1 MEMPRLS
8 EDAMPLHRRNLREPP
23 PPHTILAMA
32 SSERPRERLQQLG
45 AGVLSDVELLAILL
59 RTGYRGV
66 NVIQLAQEVLEQ
78 CGRLAGLARTPFDE
92 LKKVNGVGSAKATEL
107 FAAFELGRR
116 AMNANSADQEQIKSP
131 EDAARLLGDMACLEN
146 EEMRV
151 LLLNQ
156 KNRLLAKPR
165 VYQGSI
171 HTTVVRISELFKDAV
186 RFNCASLIV
195 AHNHPSGDPT
205 PSPEDA
211 ALTREIVKA
220 GELLDIEV
228 LDHLV
233 IGASGRFTSLKERG
247 LGFDKN

>member
-1 MEMPRLS
+1 MS
-8 EDAMPLHRRNLREPP
+8 LHRRNLREPP
-23 PPHTILAMA
+23 PAHTILAMA

-78 CGRLAGLARTPFDE
+78 CGRLGGLARTPFDQ
-92 LKKVNGVGSAKATEL
+92 LQKVNGVGPAKATEL

-116 AMNANSADQEQIKSP
+116 AMNARPDDQAQVKSP
-131 EDAARLLGDMACLEN
+131 EDAVRQLGDMACLEK

-165 VYQGSI
+165 IYQGSV
-171 HTTVVRISELFKDAV
+171 HTTVVRITELFKDAV
-186 RFNCASLIV
+186 RLNCASLIV

-233 IGASGRFTSLKERG
+233 IGAGGKFASLKERG

>member
-1 MEMPRLS
+1 MATE
-8 EDAMPLHRRNLREPP
+8 RRRVQEPP
-23 PPHTILAMA
+23 PAHTIRAM
-32 SSERPRERLQQLG
+32 STGERPRERLQQLG
-45 AGVLSDVELLAILL
+45 AGVLSDVELLAIIL

-66 NVIQLAQEVLEQ
+66 NVIDLSQELLQ
-78 CGRLAGLARTPFDE
+78 KHGRLGGLARTPFDILAHE
-92 LKKVNGVGSAKATEL
+92 KGVGATKAAQL

-116 AMNANSADQEQIKSP
+116 AANATAEEQPQIKSP
-131 EDAARLLGDMACLEN
+131 EEAAQLLCDLGQLER

-156 KNRLLAKPR
+156 KNRVVGTR
-165 VYQGSI
+165 TVYQGSL
-171 HTTVVRISELFKDAV
+171 HTTVVRVCELFKPAV
-186 RFNCASLIV
+186 RENAASLIV

-220 GELLDIEV
+220 GQLLDIEV

-233 IGASGRFTSLKERG
+233 IGAAGKFVSLKQRG
-247 LGFDKN
+247 LGFDK

>member
-1 MEMPRLS
+1 MP
-8 EDAMPLHRRNLREPP
+8 AHRRNLREPP
-23 PPHTILAMA
+23 PAHTIHAMA
-32 SSERPRERLQQLG
+32 SNERPRERLQQLG
-45 AGVLSDVELLAILL
+45 AGVLNDVELLAILL
-59 RTGYRGV
+59 RTGYRGS
-66 NVIQLAQEVLEQ
+66 NVIQLAQELLEK
-78 CGRLAGLARTPFDE
+78 CGRLGGLARTPFEE
-92 LKKVNGVGSAKATEL
+92 LRAVKGIGSAKATEL

-116 AMNANSADQEQIKSP
+116 AMNAAAADQPQIKSP
-131 EDAARLLGDMACLEN
+131 EDAAKLLGDMACLEQ

-156 KNRLLAKPR
+156 KNHLLAKPR
-165 VYQGSI
+165 VYEGSL
-171 HTTVVRISELFKDAV
+171 HTTVVRVAELFRDAV
-186 RFNCASLIV
+186 RINCASLIV

-220 GELLDIEV
+220 GALLDIEV

-233 IGASGRFTSLKERG
+233 IGAAGKFVSLKERG

>member
-1 MEMPRLS
+1 
-8 EDAMPLHRRNLREPP
+8 MPLHRRNLREPP
-23 PPHTILAMA
+23 PAHTIHAMA
-32 SSERPRERLQQLG
+32 FNERPRESLQQLG

-59 RTGYRGV
+59 RTGYRGA
-66 NVIQLAQEVLEQ
+66 NVIQLAQELLEK
-78 CGRLAGLARTPFDE
+78 CGRLGGLARTPFEE
-92 LKKVNGVGSAKATEL
+92 LKKVKGVGSAKATEL

-116 AMNANSADQEQIKSP
+116 AMNANPADQPQIKSP
-131 EDAARLLGDMACLEN
+131 EDAARLLGDMACLEK

-156 KNRLLAKPR
+156 KNRLLANRR
-165 VYQGSI
+165 VYEGSL
-171 HTTVVRISELFKDAV
+171 HTTVVRIAELFRDAV

-195 AHNHPSGDPT
+195 AHNHPSGDST

-220 GELLDIEV
+220 GALLDVEV

-233 IGASGRFTSLKERG
+233 IGAGGKFTSLKERG

>member
-1 MEMPRLS
+1 MP
-8 EDAMPLHRRNLREPP
+8 AHRRNLREPP
-23 PPHTILAMA
+23 PAHTILAMA
-32 SSERPRERLQQLG
+32 TNERPRERLQQLG

-59 RTGYRGV
+59 RTGYQGV
-66 NVIQLAQEVLEQ
+66 NVVQLAQEVLEN
-78 CGRLAGLARTPFDE
+78 CGRLGGLARTPFED
-92 LKKVNGVGSAKATEL
+92 LKKVKGVGAAKATEL

-116 AMNANSADQEQIKSP
+116 AVNSTAAEQHQIKSP
-131 EDAARLLGDMACLEN
+131 EDAAQLLNGMACLER
-146 EEMRV
+146 EEMHV

-156 KNRLLAKPR
+156 KNRVVANR
-165 VYQGSI
+165 TVYQGSL
-171 HTTVVRISELFKDAV
+171 HTTVVRITELFKEAV
-186 RFNCASLIV
+186 KVNCAALIV
-195 AHNHPSGDPT
+195 AHNHPSGDAT

-233 IGASGRFTSLKERG
+233 IGAAGKFTSMKERG